1 MKDMVR
7 AAFQLQDKRPAASGA
22 PVYNPKTR
30 RLLEPEAEP
39 VAEIVSQLPE

>member
-7 AAFQLQDKRPAASGA
+7 AAFLLQDKRPAASGA
-22 PVYNPKTR
+22 RVHNPKTR